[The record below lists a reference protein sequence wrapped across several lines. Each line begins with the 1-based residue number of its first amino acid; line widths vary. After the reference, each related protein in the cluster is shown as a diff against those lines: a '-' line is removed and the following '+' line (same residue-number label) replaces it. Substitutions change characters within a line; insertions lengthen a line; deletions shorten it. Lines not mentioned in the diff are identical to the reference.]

1 MYCFLYFRKY
11 IIKYI
16 IIIKVLGGG
25 KMQFWQLGGEVAVL
39 LIVAALLNSFLS
51 QFKTSRKSF
60 YLIFFIP
67 ILFSV
72 GFGLRLSQNKE
83 IVDFGFFL
91 TEISYLFTYLL
102 FTAALMLGQKK
113 YWKIS

>member
-1 MYCFLYFRKY
+1 
-11 IIKYI
+11 
-16 IIIKVLGGG
+16 
-25 KMQFWQLGGEVAVL
+25 MQIWQLGGGIAVL
-39 LIVAALLNSFLS
+39 LIAAALLNNFLS
-51 QFKTSRKSF
+51 LFKTSWKSF

-72 GFGLRLSQNKE
+72 GFGFRLGQDKE